1 MDKGNELRYGKKIYF
16 QIYIKD
22 IKLKSVNANLHQI
35 LKHKTSKIFNVYKI
49 LIKNKNVDKQN
60 KLKF

>member
-49 LIKNKNVDKQN
+49 LIRIKC
-60 KLKF
+60 